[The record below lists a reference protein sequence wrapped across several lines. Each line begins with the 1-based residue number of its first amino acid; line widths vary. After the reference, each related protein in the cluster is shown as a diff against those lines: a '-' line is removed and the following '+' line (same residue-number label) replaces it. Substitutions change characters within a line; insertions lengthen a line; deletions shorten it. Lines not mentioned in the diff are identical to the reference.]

1 MTIRP
6 WRPGAGSVR
15 APHQA
20 LRIPFANPFCE
31 PTLGKEMEAVIAIG
45 VFLAVIILLNIVE
58 FGRAD

>member
-6 WRPGAGSVR
+6 WRAAAGSVR
-15 APHQA
+15 APHEA

-31 PTLGKEMEAVIAIG
+31 FLGKEMEAVIAIG